1 MVFQLVV
8 SQCQKC
14 AFPKIK
20 QMMRVPFKQY
30 VAPTAK
36 FTKKASKDVKPVK
49 GWLSKEEV
57 ELKRKDRS
65 QPKPFGLTAWEPTD
79 DVYVTKYYPWPT
91 YDIEE
96 AVQMLKKFQQLDF
109 TYPKQPVYVDL
120 KLDMNLD
127 KKKKVEPFVGTIR
140 LPYPFTVDAKKVLVF
155 TENASEITLA
165 LENGAAY
172 AGGSEL
178 VQQIL
183 DDEIQADFYV
193 AVPGVL
199 SKLTPLKN
207 KLRKQFPK
215 SGRGSLGMDI
225 PKMLELFKQG
235 HEYTVENECVIKT
248 KIASLDMPCEQIV
261 DNLDALIKDICNH
274 KPLHHGPFVERGLIS
289 SATSEALRFNLEQ
302 FLPQL
307 GEEKTGSEVEL

>member
-127 KKKKVEPFVGTIR
+127 KK
-140 LPYPFTVDAKKVLVF
+140 
-155 TENASEITLA
+155 NASEITLA